1 MGQRRHGVVVRFVV
15 QSFADV
21 TVVEKVV
28 HYPNGIEPQLFRQRA
43 KIDYCLGVFD
53 TPVVG
58 YGHAKFHFR
67 TPVPAENRRRGGHS
81 RLVREPQPTC
91 GAPQSARTLT
101 GGQAESYCP
110 RLGRNGFSFSARDAR
125 LRVWIHTVPLPRN
138 FITRPSPPAMSE
150 RMPPT
155 LPIEYSTSSLKA
167 TR

>member
-1 MGQRRHGVVVRFVV
+1 MGQRRHGVVVRLVV

-28 HYPNGIEPQLFRQRA
+28 HDPDGIEPQLLGQRA
-43 KIDYCLGVFD
+43 EIDDGLRVLD
-53 TPVVG
+53 APVIG
-58 YGHAKFHFR
+58 NGHAKFHVR
-67 TPVPAENRRRGGHS
+67 TPVPAEDRRRGGHS

-101 GGQAESYCP
+101 SGQAEGYCP
-110 RLGRNGFSFSARDAR
+110 RLGRNGFSFSAREAR

-138 FITRPSPPAMSE
+138 FITRPSPPAMSD